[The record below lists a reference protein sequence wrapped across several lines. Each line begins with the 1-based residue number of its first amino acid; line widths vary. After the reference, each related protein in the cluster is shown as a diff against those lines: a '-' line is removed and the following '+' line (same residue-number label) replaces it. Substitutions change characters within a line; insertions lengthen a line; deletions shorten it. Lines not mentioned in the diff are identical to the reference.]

1 MKSLYNKDV
10 RNALVF
16 AAALFLL
23 SFLLFHFVIPQ
34 YYITAF
40 PILLLV
46 FTLYSIFSQQY
57 LGDIESMRPQAFFNR
72 FMLVTTAKLL
82 LLLMIV
88 VFYIVVIRTKSFE
101 FLIELL
107 IIYFCYLVFD
117 VTNLLH
123 KSRTPS
129 DK

>member
-1 MKSLYNKDV
+1 MKSLFNKDV

-16 AAALFLL
+16 AAVLSLV
-23 SFLLFHFVIPQ
+23 SFLLFRFVIPQ
-34 YYITAF
+34 YYIAAF
-40 PILLLV
+40 PFLLLV
-46 FTLYSIFSQQY
+46 FTLYSIISLKY
-57 LGDIESMRPQAFFNR
+57 IGNIESMRPQAFFNR

-88 VFYIVVIRTKSFE
+88 VFYVVVIRTKSFE

-117 VTNLLH
+117 VSNLLH

>member
-1 MKSLYNKDV
+1 MKSIFNKDV
-10 RNALVF
+10 KNALVF
-16 AAALFLL
+16 ATVLFLV
-23 SFLLFHFVIPQ
+23 SFLLFRFVIPQ
-34 YYITAF
+34 YYISAF
-40 PILLLV
+40 PILLIV
-46 FTLYSIFSQQY
+46 FTLYSVFSQQY
-57 LGDIESMRPQAFFNR
+57 LGNIESLRPQAFFNR
-72 FMLVTTAKLL
+72 FMLMTTAKLL

-101 FLIELL
+101 FLIGLL
-107 IIYFCYLVFD
+107 IIYFCYLGFD